1 MTRCCQRYGREFIPS
16 RQKLRSQ
23 GNYKIQKGI
32 FDIVR
37 IVVHLLEC
45 IFIQGPEEKKNVT
58 ISRVNFHWIRRVRP
72 CLSFAGR
79 FVKNKLLCYHATR
92 LVSFFSLL
100 LVKILKTSNKDSNEA
115 ASIDPFRWLCVIK
128 IRFTLKSQI
137 SDTISLS
144 Q

>member
-1 MTRCCQRYGREFIPS
+1 MLPKIWPWIYSVTTKTEITRKLQNSERYFRHCPYCCASAGVYIHP
-16 RQKLRSQ
+16 RS
-23 GNYKIQKGI
+23 GG
-32 FDIVR
+32 
-37 IVVHLLEC
+37 
-45 IFIQGPEEKKNVT
+45 KKNVA